1 MIKTI
6 NCPEC
11 LRTSEIKSEHIED
24 DMYIEPRFCP
34 FCGYEDIDE
43 LSIDELFDSDEEY

>member
-1 MIKTI
+1 MIKII

-11 LRTSEIKSEHIED
+11 LRTSEIISEHIEGD
-24 DMYIEPRFCP
+24 RFLEPRFCP

-43 LSIDELFDSDEEY
+43 YDEDDIDNDPDM